1 MKFKFGDI
9 ILAEVQYSDTFEV
22 KKRPALVLF
31 EEFGNIIVAGITSNI
46 NMKGIEIKKEEGL
59 PKDSII
65 KINYIFTI
73 SEKMVL
79 TKLFSISE
87 DKKSLFK
94 KQLMNKLSLSQRP

>member
-46 NMKGIEIKKEEGL
+46 NMKG
-59 PKDSII
+59 SII